1 MRPDKKEGPMLSTS
15 SRIQVAAA
23 TVALAA
29 VGCAAGFASSEG
41 GSQPLTGVTVDR
53 ATEVRHQALG
63 LLGEPR
69 VIVDH
74 NAIARHRAL
83 GRLGQEAL
91 HVSSDSAIVARHRA
105 LGRLPAVSANRA
117 AQTET
122 SSSNWSPLQK
132 SVLALTVV
140 AVLLL
145 VGFGIV
151 RASRVRTREAA

>member
-1 MRPDKKEGPMLSTS
+1 MSMS

-41 GSQPLTGVTVDR
+41 GSQSLTGVTVDR
-53 ATEVRHQALG
+53 TAEIRHQALG

-83 GRLGQEAL
+83 GRLPA
-91 HVSSDSAIVARHRA
+91 AI
-105 LGRLPAVSANRA
+105 ANPV
-117 AQTET
+117 AQTENG
-122 SSSNWSPLQK
+122 SSNWSPWQK
-132 SVLALTVV
+132 SLLGLAV
-140 AVLLL
+140 AAALLL
-145 VGFGIV
+145 VGFGII
-151 RASRVRTREAA
+151 RASRTHVGATRG